1 MQVIRDVMHKGVVTC
16 SVSTTVEDALSIMLD
31 NSVPLLVVVDERADA
46 CGLITKTDVA
56 RCYGKD
62 LTSIAAEDIMSEELL
77 TVSPSGSVKEAVQQM
92 LDHKIHQLVI
102 TTEGGEHRR
111 PVGIFTIGDA
121 VALMA
126 GQAGAER

>member
-1 MQVIRDVMHKGVVTC
+1 MQVVRDVMHKGVVTC
-16 SVSTTVEDALSIMLD
+16 SVSTTVGDALRIMLD
-31 NSVPLLVVVDERADA
+31 EHVPMLVVVDERTDA

-56 RCYGKD
+56 RCYGKN
-62 LTSIAAEDIMSEELL
+62 LTSITAEDIMSEELL

-92 LDHKIHQLVI
+92 LDHKVHQLVI

-121 VALMA
+121 VSLMA
-126 GQAGAER
+126 GESGQEQ

>member
-1 MQVIRDVMHKGVVTC
+1 MQIVRDVMHKGVVTC
-16 SVSTTVEDALSIMLD
+16 SVSTTVGDALKIMLD
-31 NSVPLLVVVDERADA
+31 EHVSMLAVVDERSDA

-62 LTSIAAEDIMSEELL
+62 LASITTEDIMSEELL
-77 TVSPSGSVKEAVQQM
+77 TVSPNDSVKEALQRM
-92 LDHKIHQLVI
+92 LSHKVHQLVI

-126 GQAGAER
+126 GQSEGER